1 MPATLANIITNNYRL
16 LAICNHC
23 ANTVELNKRQ
33 LIDKYGGDY
42 EVPRLKSKLR
52 CTRCRSDS
60 CAVQL
65 ALPEDKFA

>member
-1 MPATLANIITNNYRL
+1 MKPATLTTIHTDRL

-33 LIDKYGGDY
+33 LIDKYGGDC

-52 CTRCRSDS
+52 CTRCRSDN
-60 CAVQL
+60 CDVQL